1 VRPRRTTTAIAA
13 ACLALVGAGC
23 GDEDEGQP
31 IPAGLRQELESRLD
45 ETERRLDA
53 GGGACNDIVID
64 TEPEVTRVLARIPS
78 DVSADVRRTL
88 EDGFGRLFELTSD
101 QCDEQKG
108 QETETETVEEA
119 PPPQPEE
126 TVPEETVPTTPEP
139 APEEE
144 GEKTPPGQ
152 EKKEDGNS
160 GSGGQGGINVPGTG
174 GGGTVAPGSG

>member
-1 VRPRRTTTAIAA
+1 V

-23 GDEDEGQP
+23 GGGEDEGQP
-31 IPAGLRQELESRLD
+31 IPATLQAELESRLD

-64 TEPEVTRVLARIPS
+64 TEPEVTRILARIPS
-78 DVSADVRRTL
+78 DVSEDVRRTL
-88 EDGFGRLFELTSD
+88 EDGFGRLFELTSE

-108 QETETETVEEA
+108 QETETETVEE
-119 PPPQPEE
+119 PPPPPPEE
-126 TVPEETVPTTPEP
+126 TVPETVPTTPEP

-144 GEKTPPGQ
+144 DGGKTPPGQ
-152 EKKEDGNS
+152 EKKDDGNS
-160 GSGGQGGINVPGTG
+160 GSGGQGGLNVPGTG